1 MENNLVSKSE
11 YAKLR
16 GCSPSAV
23 TRAIREGRISTVA
36 IDGSEMINPESA
48 DVQWQRNTRP
58 RVDSSSAANADARGA
73 GQDAISMDE
82 TLFEA
87 RRRLMVS
94 EANQAETKEA
104 ETKGKLLDRAGVDR
118 AFYEAARGLR
128 DGMTN
133 CSRRLAAEV
142 ANLTTPS
149 ECEEV
154 IAKEL
159 RHLLDAF
166 SKEIAQKIQPAQAL
180 SEA

>member
-1 MENNLVSKSE
+1 MKNKLISKSE

-23 TRAIREGRISTVA
+23 TKAIREARIST
-36 IDGSEMINPESA
+36 ITSDGSEMIDPAIA
-48 DVQWQRNTRP
+48 DIQWQRNTRP
-58 RVDSSSAANADARGA
+58 RIDSASAAT
-73 GQDAISMDE
+73 AIKLDGEPEATNMDE
-82 TLFEA
+82 PLFEA

-104 ETKGKLLDRAGVDR
+104 ETKGRLLDRAGVDR

-128 DGMTN
+128 DGMNN

-142 ANLTTPS
+142 ANLTNPS

-166 SKEIAQKIQPAQAL
+166 SKEIAQKIMPAQA
-180 SEA
+180 SSAV